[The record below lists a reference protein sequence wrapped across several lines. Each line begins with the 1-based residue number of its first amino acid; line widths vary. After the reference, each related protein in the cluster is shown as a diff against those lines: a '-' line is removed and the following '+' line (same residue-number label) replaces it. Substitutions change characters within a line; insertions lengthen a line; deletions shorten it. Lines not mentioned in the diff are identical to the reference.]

1 MQSAALIAFLQR
13 LFHLRRGRPLKEA
26 KLPPQCLVVSIRR
39 QNEMLFPRGS
49 TIIEAG
55 DVVTFLVSPSG
66 EELLR
71 TYLAERVEKIEPV
84 LLD

>member
-1 MQSAALIAFLQR
+1 
-13 LFHLRRGRPLKEA
+13 
-26 KLPPQCLVVSIRR
+26 VVSIHR
-39 QNEMLFPRGS
+39 QNQMLFPRGS

-71 TYLAERVEKIEPV
+71 TYLAERVEKTEPV